1 MQRVPLTSI
10 LGFACILLAG
20 CTQPVPAPPAAGIAQ
35 LPDSFPAAYYLQ
47 AQKLGS
53 KIFGVNSGLSQVIIY
68 AGKDGPLA
76 RLGHEHV
83 VASRD
88 VHGYVDLT
96 RQRADLYVPLDRL
109 TVDEPALRAAAGL
122 TTQLT
127 AEAIAGT
134 RQNMLNKVLEAE
146 QFPFALIQV
155 RRTNSNADIL
165 QVAITLHGKQQTFE
179 IPAMIETLADGLK
192 ISGELQ
198 FRQSDFGITPF
209 SILGG
214 ALQVQDQVHLRFSI
228 VAGEKY

>member
-1 MQRVPLTSI
+1 PL
-10 LGFACILLAG
+10 G
-20 CTQPVPAPPAAGIAQ
+20 
-35 LPDSFPAAYYLQ
+35 
-47 AQKLGS
+47 
-53 KIFGVNSGLSQVIIY
+53 
-68 AGKDGPLA
+68 
-76 RLGHEHV
+76 
-83 VASRD
+83 
-88 VHGYVDLT
+88 
-96 RQRADLYVPLDRL
+96 RL
-109 TVDEPALRAAAGL
+109 TVDEPALRAAAGYASPL
-122 TTQLT
+122 S
-127 AEAIAGT
+127 AEAIEGT

-155 RRTNSNADIL
+155 RRSNSNTDIL

-179 IPAMIETLADGLK
+179 TPAMIETLADGLK